1 MVNIRSVIY
10 INGIVVCCLAGVL
23 ALPLMYDCIFNNSEC
38 FGIFAPPIIANI
50 FLGGLMVLSCRTS
63 NKLFVTSKDTFLLVV
78 TVWMSTAIICSFPFY
93 VYSGVKLKFISA
105 LFESVSGIT
114 TTGATVYQDVEV
126 LPRALN
132 LWRFI
137 LHFMG
142 GVGIIAIGIIIL
154 PVMRIG
160 GMQLFQTENS
170 DKSQKIFPRASQTI
184 KFFIGLYILLICVLA
199 FCLKISGMSTF
210 DSICHGISAISTGG
224 FSTKNLGIDFF
235 NSTQTKLIMSFG
247 MFIGG
252 ITFLEIIKCVKIRIR
267 SFLASQQITGY
278 LKLVSFMIFV
288 PIFIALITDGEHITL
303 EAIATHIHATISAI
317 TTTGLNYS
325 DYNPSN
331 MLMLLLAIIGGCSG
345 STTGGIKIFRI
356 QILYVVLKNHIRK
369 LVRPFDVSFP
379 KYQGKKIDDVLTK
392 SVITFILSLIIVFTV
407 SCILLEICTNMSS
420 TEISYRVFSCLLNLG
435 CGENFAILPTV
446 SKIVLI
452 CDMIAGRLEIIPAF
466 IIFNKIFWKE

>member
-1 MVNIRSVIY
+1 MVNFRSVIY
-10 INGIVVCCLAGVL
+10 VNGIIVCSLAGVL
-23 ALPLMYDCIFNNSEC
+23 AIPLMYDCIFNNSEC
-38 FGIFAPPIIANI
+38 FGVFAPSIIANV
-50 FLGGLMVLSCRTS
+50 FLGGLMVLSCRS
-63 NKLFVTSKDTFLLVV
+63 GNKLSFTSKDTFLLVV
-78 TVWMSTAIICSFPFY
+78 TVWISTAIICSFPFY

-114 TTGATVYQDVEV
+114 TTGATVYQNVEV

-137 LHFMG
+137 LHFIG

-154 PVMRIG
+154 PIMRIG

-170 DKSQKIFPRASQTI
+170 DKSQN
-184 KFFIGLYILLICVLA
+184 
-199 FCLKISGMSTF
+199 FCLKMSGMSTF

-235 NSTQTKLIMSFG
+235 KSAQIKLIMSLG

-252 ITFLEIIKCVKIRIR
+252 ITFLEIIKCLKIRIR
-267 SFLASQQITGY
+267 TFLANQQIVGY
-278 LKLVSFMIFV
+278 LKLASFMIFV
-288 PIFIALITDGEHITL
+288 PIVIKLIADGEHITL
-303 EAIATHIHATISAI
+303 EAIATHVYATISAI
-317 TTTGLNYS
+317 TTTGLNFS

-331 MLMLLLAIIGGCSG
+331 VLMLLLAIVGGCSG

-356 QILYVVLKNHIRK
+356 QILYIVLKNHIRK
-369 LVRPFDVSFP
+369 LVRPFDIGFP
-379 KYQGKKIDDVLTK
+379 KYQEKKIDDVLTK
-392 SVITFILSLIIVFTV
+392 SVITFILSLIIVFV
-407 SCILLEICTNMSS
+407 ISCMLLEICTNMSS
-420 TEISYRVFSCLLNLG
+420 TEISYRVFSCLFNLG
-435 CGENFAILPTV
+435 CCENFGILPTV

-466 IIFNKIFWKE
+466 IIFNKIFWKD